1 MFSKNDIHMMYGSWD
16 KACDKTKFFA
26 ILGHFLPFYLTN
38 NPKNKNFIKM
48 KKVLGYIIILHK
60 CTKNHDHMPYCPW
73 NKACDGCNFYFS
85 FWAIF
90 STFTPLTFQKSKFF
104 ENEKNILRYH
114 HFTYFIIILRHFKI
128 WSHDVQFLRCG
139 VSQMDR
145 QTGFLKTYKMFSKKW
160 PIFKRGLYSHAY

>member
-1 MFSKNDIHMMYGSWD
+1 MRYGVQQ
-16 KACDKTKFFA
+16 TEFFV
-26 ILGHFLPFYLTN
+26 ILDHFLPFYPQTTQKTKIFKIWK
-38 NPKNKNFIKM
+38 NPTD
-48 KKVLGYIIILHK
+48 IIILNMHILHK
-60 CTKNHDHMPYCPW
+60 CTKNHDHMPYSPW

-104 ENEKNILRYH
+104 KNEKNILRYH